1 MSPRFN
7 AITLL
12 VIAACAC
19 TANRRRTPD
28 DTMVMAVESQ
38 ITTIDPRFTLSNIE
52 TKVSRLIAPGL
63 TTVDTP
69 TAEPRFE
76 LAHSIDPVD
85 DKTIDVTLRPDAVF
99 SDGTPVRAEDVA
111 RTYESVMS
119 ESCGSLYRKG
129 FLERYER
136 VEAIG
141 DKTVRFHFT
150 HPIAMFRVDIEFGVI
165 SFHGVAPGVC
175 RPPRVIGAGPF
186 MLRSLTMLTAR
197 LDRNPRYP
205 TPPRI
210 AHVEIKVVRDAAA
223 RILMLVG
230 GSLDLVQNGVR
241 LDLLD
246 DVTQRRRVK
255 IEAAPSVLLTYMLLN
270 NDDPVLKDVRVR
282 KAIAL
287 AIDRRSI
294 VNAKFSG
301 RAVLATGILP
311 PAHWA
316 YNGDVVHYDHDIA
329 RATEL
334 LDAAGLRPDARGIR
348 LHLVY
353 KTSADAY
360 RVTIARVIASQL
372 RDAGID
378 VEIRSFEWATFFSDV
393 KKGNYQIATIQSPEI
408 TEPDFHHWFFD
419 SSEKPTLK
427 NPDGGNR
434 ARYANAEVDDLVE
447 AGRSELDVARRKA
460 LYARVQQIVADE
472 LPIIPLWHEDNV
484 VLSNVDV
491 QGYSIEPNARYIG
504 LVGAG
509 KKP

>member
-1 MSPRFN
+1 
-7 AITLL
+7 
-12 VIAACAC
+12 
-19 TANRRRTPD
+19 
-28 DTMVMAVESQ
+28 MVMAVESQ
-38 ITTIDPRFTLSNIE
+38 ITTVDPRFTLSNIE

-69 TAEPRFE
+69 TAEPRLE
-76 LAHSIDPVD
+76 LAQSIDPID
-85 DKTIDVTLRPDAVF
+85 ATTIDVTIRPDAVF

-111 RTYESVMS
+111 RTYETVMA
-119 ESCGSLYRKG
+119 EACGSLYRKG
-129 FLERYER
+129 FLERYQR

-141 DKTVRFHFT
+141 DTKVRFHFT
-150 HPIAMFRVDIEFGVI
+150 HPIAMFRVDIEFGII
-165 SFHGVAPGVC
+165 SFHGVPPGEC

-186 MLRSLTMLTAR
+186 VLRSLTMLTAR

-205 TPPRI
+205 TPPKL

-255 IEAAPSVLLTYMLLN
+255 LSTSPSVLLTYMMVN
-270 NDDPVLKDVRVR
+270 NTDPVLKDVRVR
-282 KAIAL
+282 QAIAY
-287 AIDRRSI
+287 AMDRRSI
-294 VNAKFSG
+294 IDAKFSG

-316 YNGDVVHYDHDIA
+316 YNADVAHYDHDLA
-329 RATEL
+329 RAKQL
-334 LDAAGLRPDARGIR
+334 LDEAGLKPDANGIR

-360 RVTIARVIASQL
+360 RVTLARVLASQL

-393 KKGNYQIATIQSPEI
+393 KKGNYQLATIQSPEI
-408 TEPDFHHWFFD
+408 TEPDFHHWFFK
-419 SSEKPTLK
+419 STNWPTTK

-434 ARYANAEVDDLVE
+434 VRYANAEVDQLVE
-447 AGRSELDVARRKA
+447 AGRTELDVARRKS
-460 LYARVQQIVADE
+460 LYARVQQIVAEE

-491 QGYSIEPNARYIG
+491 QGYSIVPNARYIG
-504 LVGAG
+504 LVGAA
-509 KKP
+509 KTP